1 MELSHTNATFPGL
14 HDCIGFADTTMD
26 HGTPLLISLR
36 NSCGCTDGIHCIKL
50 CDDFDLVHMSNHHV
64 PVILKTLPS
73 FEAELDS

>member
-1 MELSHTNATFPGL
+1 
-14 HDCIGFADTTMD
+14 MD